1 FITHN
6 PKRAYGTLENRVKSK
21 GWLAMWPNLRI
32 AP

>member
-1 FITHN
+1 
-6 PKRAYGTLENRVKSK
+6 YGIFENRVKSK

>member
-1 FITHN
+1 
-6 PKRAYGTLENRVKSK
+6 AYGTFENRVKSK